1 MWKQQGG
8 WMREKSYTGRRRL
21 SRILPSLPPPRAHMI
36 NRLLSARDYE
46 VLNRVGALLDE
57 ARHLGARATRAC
69 LIEAKELARDHDVA
83 VVARVLVYHVF
94 RKLLMEFAPRNPLE
108 RALADQLLS
117 DSPDSTAPAGLP
129 RGVPIDATLGHRAA
143 IQA

>member
-1 MWKQQGG
+1 
-8 WMREKSYTGRRRL
+8 
-21 SRILPSLPPPRAHMI
+21 MI

-117 DSPDSTAPAGLP
+117 DSPDSPDSPDSTAPAGLP